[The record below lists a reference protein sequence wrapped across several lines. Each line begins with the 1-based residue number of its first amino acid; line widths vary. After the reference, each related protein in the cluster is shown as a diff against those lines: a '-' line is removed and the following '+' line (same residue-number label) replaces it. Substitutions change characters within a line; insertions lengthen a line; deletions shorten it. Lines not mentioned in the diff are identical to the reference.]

1 MRRPGASPAVVIGAI
16 SWDLL
21 LPGCVSLKDKRSV
34 LRSLKDRMRHR
45 FNVGVSE
52 THHREAHARAGL
64 TAVFVTTD
72 GRHADSIRG
81 NLAHFVDSDGRA
93 VVLAVRDPLA

>member
-1 MRRPGASPAVVIGAI
+1 VVIGAI

-21 LPGCVSLKDKRSV
+21 LPGCISLKDKRSV
-34 LRSLKDRMRHR
+34 VRSLKDRMRHR

-52 THHREAHARAGL
+52 THLREAHARAGL
-64 TAVFVTTD
+64 TAVFVSTE
-72 GRHADSIRG
+72 GRHAESIRG
-81 NLAHFVDSDGRA
+81 NLARFVETDGRV

>member
-1 MRRPGASPAVVIGAI
+1 MVIAAV

-21 LPGCVSLKDKRSV
+21 LPGCASLKDKRNV
-34 LRSLKDRMRHR
+34 VRSLKDRMRHR

-52 THHREAHARAGL
+52 THFRNVHARAGL
-64 TAVFVTTD
+64 TAVFATAE
-72 GRHADSIRG
+72 GRRAESIRG
-81 NLAHFVDSDGRA
+81 RLVGFVEADVRV